1 LQASLKFLLKIGFK
15 MKTRF
20 GAILTFS
27 IMLLALASTTSFAQ
41 TNGNAQDRV
50 AGQNGSSETAKE
62 AEKVKGE
69 VDLKL
74 DELKARHETVLFACL
89 ESTGCEPLSKGQT
102 VDGHL
107 ITEEPKQGNAIN
119 LPKPA
124 YPLIARA
131 AHASGRV
138 EVQVVIDEE
147 GKVIA
152 AQAISGHPL
161 LHAAALKAAREA
173 TFTPILVDG
182 KPFKMAGVLN
192 YNFNL

>member
-1 LQASLKFLLKIGFK
+1 

-20 GAILTFS
+20 VAILTFS
-27 IMLLALASTTSFAQ
+27 VIILALTSTTSFAQ
-41 TNGNAQDRV
+41 TSGNAQDGT
-50 AGQNGSSETAKE
+50 AGQNGVSKSAKDS
-62 AEKVKGE
+62 EKVKGE

-74 DELKARHETVLFACL
+74 DELKARHETVLGACL
-89 ESTGCEPLSKGQT
+89 ETAKCEPLEKGQT
-102 VDGHL
+102 IDGRL
-107 ITEEPKQGNAIN
+107 IKEEPTRGKAIN

-124 YPLIARA
+124 YPAIARA
-131 AHASGRV
+131 AHASGTV
-138 EVQVVIDEE
+138 EIQVVIDEE

-173 TFTPILVDG
+173 TFIPIVVDG
-182 KPFKMAGVLN
+182 KPFKIAGVIN